1 MEIKMKQRQIIR
13 FVYLLLV
20 LGMILSGVLTAQEVV
35 ASKSKKLSLSGRVQ
49 LQHAWNE
56 ALSLIDEAK
65 TKHGFRIRRGRFQVK
80 AKINPYVSAK
90 LQVEARDN
98 APRLKDAEGKIQFF
112 RHYYFRFGQFKVPVW
127 REEFLRSSGSLLLV
141 ERSPASKFLIVNLLS
156 ARQIGLEFGG
166 KIGEKIVVIVNY
178 NNGSGEG
185 NSEIEKNKTK
195 SVNNGKMLVGRVD
208 FNFSRVV
215 KVGISGAINNV
226 GTRTDTLNTAGN
238 NTLIAPDFGLYLP
251 AGIDIEGG
259 IAFGEISK
267 GFIEE
272 FDDKK
277 YTVWDVT
284 GRWKTRFNELEEWGG
299 LSGVELAA
307 GISSINSDAS
317 KDDNTIFL
325 KVGPG
330 IYFGKNARLQ
340 SNLEI
345 AIPPE
350 GDTHY
355 TARSQ
360 FTFNF

>member
-1 MEIKMKQRQIIR
+1 MKKRIVSFISA
-13 FVYLLLV
+13 V
-20 LGMILSGVLTAQEVV
+20 LICNLMVAGGLMAQEVK

-56 ALSLIDEAK
+56 ALSLIDAPK
-65 TKHGFRIRRGRFQVK
+65 TKHGFRIRRGRLQVK
-80 AKINPYVSAK
+80 AQINPYVSAK

-98 APRLKDAEGKIQFF
+98 APRLKDAEGKIKFF

-127 REEFLRSSGSLLLV
+127 REEFRRSSGSLLLV
-141 ERSPASKFLIVNLLS
+141 ERSPASKFLIVNLLA

-185 NSEIEKNKTK
+185 NSELEGSKTK
-195 SVNNGKMLVGRVD
+195 SVNNGKMVVGRIDLNLSNV
-208 FNFSRVV
+208 FKF
-215 KVGISGAINNV
+215 GLSGAVNNV

-238 NTLIAPDFGLYLP
+238 NTLIAPDFGIYLP

-272 FDDKK
+272 FEDKK
-277 YTVWDVT
+277 YTVWDVS
-284 GRWKTRFNELEEWGG
+284 GRWKTRFDQLEEWGG
-299 LSGVELAA
+299 LSGVEVAA

-317 KDDNTIFL
+317 SNDGTLFL

-340 SNLEI
+340 SNL
-345 AIPPE
+345 
-350 GDTHY
+350 
-355 TARSQ
+355 
-360 FTFNF
+360 